1 MKTWHAILLT
11 LLVVG
16 TLGAHAQ
23 GKPPLRLIHTT
34 PLPGFE
40 GGDFDHITADVKGNR
55 LYVAA
60 EAHKTV
66 EVFDLRTGER
76 LHSIKGFVEP
86 HGICVVPNSNKVI
99 VSDEDQKAGVGWV
112 KLVNKRTYQITDTIT
127 LPGGADVLLFDPA
140 TKYLYVRARSPAT
153 AKSILLAIID
163 TDTFKRTGDI
173 ILPGYRSEGMAIERS
188 GKRRLFVTL
197 TGTQEVG
204 LVDPQAREVIARWA
218 VPEATPQTTVQTLAL
233 DEENHRV
240 FVATRKPGRFFAF
253 NTDTGQ
259 VVASMPS
266 VDRMDDMS
274 FDAAR
279 KRIYVTGAPSTSVF
293 RERDPDHYEHIA
305 DIPTGPDGQEGKT
318 SIFVPELNR
327 LYVMQSGE
335 IKPQA
340 KVALMIFEPVL

>member
-1 MKTWHAILLT
+1 MNKWHAICLT
-11 LLVVG
+11 LLLVG
-16 TLGAHAQ
+16 VLGAYGQ
-23 GKPPLRLIHTT
+23 NKPLRLIHTT

-40 GGDFDHITADVKGNR
+40 GGDFDHLAADVKSNR

-66 EVFDLRTGER
+66 EVFDLRTGEH

-86 HGICVVPNSNKVI
+86 HGICAVPNSSKLI
-99 VSDEDQKAGVGWV
+99 VSDEDQKAKVGWI
-112 KLVNKRTYQITDTIT
+112 KLVNNHTYQITDTIT

-140 TKYLYVRARSPAT
+140 TKHLYVRARSPAT

-163 TDTFKRTGDI
+163 TDTFRRIGDI

-197 TGTQEVG
+197 TGTQQVG
-204 LVDPQAREVIARWA
+204 LVDPPTRAVIARWA
-218 VPEATPQTTVQTLAL
+218 VPGAPETTVQTLAL
-233 DEENHRV
+233 DDENHRL
-240 FVATRKPGRFFAF
+240 FVATRKPGKFLVF

-259 VVASMPS
+259 IVTSMPS

-279 KRIYVTGAPSTSVF
+279 ERIYVTGSPMTSVF
-293 RERDPDHYEHIA
+293 QERDSDHYEHIG

-327 LYVMQSGE
+327 LYVIQSGE
-335 IKPQA
+335 VKPQA